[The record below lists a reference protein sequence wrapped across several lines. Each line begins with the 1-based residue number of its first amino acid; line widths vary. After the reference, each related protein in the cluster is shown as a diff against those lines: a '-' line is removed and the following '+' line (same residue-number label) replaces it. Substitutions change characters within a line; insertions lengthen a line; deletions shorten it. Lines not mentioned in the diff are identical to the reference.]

1 MPIFQWIAGVLT
13 RRGANALGF
22 LDCGL
27 LLGYA
32 FFAQYVQGL
41 DPCPLCLFQRFVVIG
56 MGVVFLLATLH
67 NPQRIGAR
75 IYGVLLLLVA
85 LIGIAISAKHIWIQA
100 QPPGTVASCGASLSY
115 LVDIMPLFD
124 VIKKV
129 LGGSGECA
137 HVDTILGISWPWWTG
152 VAFAGLGLWG
162 LLTNWKLRR

>member
-1 MPIFQWIAGVLT
+1 MSIVKWIANLS
-13 RRGANALGF
+13 RRAANAIGL
-22 LDCGL
+22 LDCCL

-56 MGVVFLLATLH
+56 LGVVFLLAALH
-67 NPQRIGAR
+67 NPQKIGAR
-75 IYGVLLLLVA
+75 IYGLLLLLVA
-85 LIGIAISAKHIWIQA
+85 LIGIGISAKHIWIQA

-152 VAFAGLGLWG
+152 AAFAGLGLWG
-162 LLTNWKLRR
+162 LLTNWKLKK